1 MANNEDEG
9 RFDFAVDFEDVCMRY
24 KRKRCVFCL
33 VFVCFEWKFHE
44 GTCIEFVGI
53 YIYLYLNFSL
63 LYRNTVFTIML
74 KYNSVGYI

>member
-33 VFVCFEWKFHE
+33 VTVCFE
-44 GTCIEFVGI
+44 
-53 YIYLYLNFSL
+53 
-63 LYRNTVFTIML
+63 
-74 KYNSVGYI
+74 